1 MAKEKKIRRPIL
13 EGKKAL
19 VVGIANE
26 DSIAY
31 GCARAF
37 HELGAEVAITYPW
50 KKVAEYLGFDTGSSL
65 LQLMSTEYKFA
76 VSFVILIVVLLFRPT
91 GLFRGKAN

>member
-37 HELGAEVAITYPW
+37 HELGAEVADAQLANR
-50 KKVAEYLGFDTGSSL
+50 VAYAETLGQGLGAGESSRNAAARAEIDAL
-65 LQLMSTEYKFA
+65 LDEGVA
-76 VSFVILIVVLLFRPT
+76 RI
-91 GLFRGKAN
+91 G